1 MNIFTLMGKIAI
13 NNQDA
18 NSQIDDTNGRAGKLA
33 QGLKAV
39 GKVAGAAGKTIAAGM
54 TAGAAA
60 MGKMMQSSIAGYA
73 DYEQL
78 VGGVETL
85 FKDSSGKML
94 EYANN
99 AYKTAGMSAN
109 DYMTTVTS
117 FSASLLQ
124 SMGGDTA
131 AATEVANMALTDM
144 ADNANKMGTSMDAI
158 QNAYQGFAKQNYTM
172 LDNLKLGYG
181 GTQSEM
187 KRLLK
192 DAQKITGIKYDIN
205 NLNDVYEAIHVI
217 QTEMGITGTTAAEA
231 SETISGSLGMA
242 KAAWQNLLVGIAD
255 GNQDLGQLVSN
266 FVDAGK
272 TAAQNIIKVLPDL
285 VAGVKGLVDGIMPEI
300 PGIVQELFPAL
311 LEGAIALIGG
321 LATALPSVLSTLAQ
335 TISSVWTDSIWPAIQ
350 DFFKIHFGWELP
362 DWSAISTALTA
373 AFDDIRPQLE
383 AAGENVQS
391 FCRDVGSVISSIVGW
406 LQENEAVVNGLLL
419 ALHSILM
426 TSIVGALVV
435 LVTHWNQVKEGAI
448 NTWNSIKSTWDTVAT
463 WFDTWVTQPISA
475 IFSALWSLISTTASN
490 EWETIKAAWEAASEW
505 FNTTVVQPVAD
516 FFSPMWESI
525 STWASNAWTTI
536 KTAWEAAAEWF
547 NTNVV
552 KPISAAIGG
561 VVEIINGIGTAW
573 TNLKNTLK
581 PISTSVNV
589 KQTVSEA
596 RESGMSDQEINMGL
610 ASGEII
616 SNAKGAVFSRATI
629 FDTRLGKQMVGE
641 AGPEAVAPI
650 SVLQGYVAD
659 AVNNSNSTMVT
670 LLAQILDAVQGQGS
684 SMEERMTR
692 AFSSMRIDVNNREFA
707 RLVKAVT

>member
-1 MNIFTLMGKIAI
+1 MNVFTLMGKIAI

-18 NSQIDDTNGRAGKLA
+18 NSQIDDTSGRTGKLA
-33 QGLKAV
+33 QGLKSV

-311 LEGAIALIGG
+311 LEGAVSLVSG
-321 LATALPSVLSTLAQ
+321 LVSVLPELLTTIGQ
-335 TISSVWTDSIWPAIQ
+335 TISDAWGANIWPAIQ
-350 DFFKIHFGWELP
+350 DFFKVQFGVDLP
-362 DWSAISTALTA
+362 EWSVVEAEIKTLWNNIST
-373 AFDDIRPQLE
+373 
-383 AAGENVQS
+383 G
-391 FCRDVGSVISSIVGW
+391 
-406 LQENEAVVNGLLL
+406 VVDLFKVVF
-419 ALHSILM
+419 SILKPDEDGGAS
-426 TSIVGALVV
+426 TAKELIAWGKNLLEKLGNVYSTVFSIFTEDDDGRTVSERLKEWWNNVIAAL
-435 LVTHWNQVKEGAI
+435 G
-448 NTWNSIKSTWDTVAT
+448 DY
-463 WFDTWVTQPISA
+463 ISA
-475 IFSALWSLISTTASN
+475 IFQIFMPDSDGKSVAQEILEWFAKVLDVIGTAICAVFGIKLPDPDSIISSIKDWWNEKIKPFLGLSTTA
-490 EWETIKAAWEAASEW
+490 TVK
-505 FNTTVVQPVAD
+505 TTVTQ
-516 FFSPMWESI
+516 
-525 STWASNAWTTI
+525 
-536 KTAWEAAAEWF
+536 
-547 NTNVV
+547 
-552 KPISAAIGG
+552 
-561 VVEIINGIGTAW
+561 
-573 TNLKNTLK
+573 
-581 PISTSVNV
+581 
-589 KQTVSEA
+589 A
-596 RESGMSDQEINMGL
+596 RESGMSDQEINTGL

-616 SNAKGAVFSRATI
+616 PNAKGAVFSRATI

-684 SMEERMTR
+684 SMEEQMTR
-692 AFSSMRIDVNNREFA
+692 AFSTMRFDVNNREFA